1 MLDFQPEL
9 TGANGGLDE
18 ELETAN
24 LQKNELY
31 DLVAN
36 VYLIPPYCSTL

>member
-1 MLDFQPEL
+1 MLGFQPEL
-9 TGANGGLDE
+9 TGANEGLDE

-31 DLVAN
+31 DIVAN
-36 VYLIPPYCSTL
+36 VYLVPPYCSTL